1 MYCYCLSKKAEV
13 RSYCKVCG
21 VYLCLRPGNNCFK
34 LYHSRTKVA
43 LSCREFAMTKKATKP
58 DFTCFVVVEDDNK

>member
-1 MYCYCLSKKAEV
+1 M
-13 RSYCKVCG
+13 CG

-58 DFTCFVVVEDDNK
+58 GFMCFVVVEDDNK